1 MRTLFII
8 ALLVCIGMYA
18 SRVSTAVVKNTTI
31 PTNSLPN
38 PAVVLREGELLLK
51 EGDLVLRLNSDPAS
65 QFIKNFN
72 RRDKRYSHAGI
83 VVYEKG
89 YPYVYH
95 MVNGAENPGERLR
108 KDSLARFADPRKN
121 TALGIYRYD
130 LDKTEIIRL
139 RKWVHQWYA
148 KGIQFDSAFNYA
160 TDRRM
165 YCTEMISKLLDRAS
179 AGRIATVFTRPTAT
193 EAALFSTYM
202 QLPLSYT
209 SQLQLV
215 TPDNL
220 FLHPACR
227 LVKAYDFTKPPG
239 KY

>member
-1 MRTLFII
+1 MRTLLII
-8 ALLVCIGMYA
+8 TLLVCISMYA
-18 SRVSTAVVKNTTI
+18 SRISTTVAKNTTI
-31 PTNSLPN
+31 TAHSLPN
-38 PAVVLREGELLLK
+38 PALLLREGEQLLE
-51 EGDLVLRLNSDPAS
+51 EGDLVLRLNTDPAS

-83 VVYEKG
+83 VAYEKG

-95 MVNGAENPGERLR
+95 IVNGAENPGERLR

-130 LDKTEIIRL
+130 LDKTEIMRL
-139 RKWVHQWYA
+139 RKWLHQWYA

-179 AGRIATVFTRPTAT
+179 AGRITIAFTRPTAT

-209 SQLQLV
+209 SRLQLV
-215 TPDNL
+215 APDNL

-227 LVKAYDFTKPPG
+227 LVKAYDFINPL
-239 KY
+239 